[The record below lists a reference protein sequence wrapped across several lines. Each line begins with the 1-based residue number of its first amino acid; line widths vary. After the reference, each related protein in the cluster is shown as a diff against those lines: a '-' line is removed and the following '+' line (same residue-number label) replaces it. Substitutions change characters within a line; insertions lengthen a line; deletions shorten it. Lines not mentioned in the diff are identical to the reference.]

1 MGVMELQQTLSKQP
15 LIFVDTMV
23 FIYLLDAHPTYV
35 ELAATVLDA
44 IEQGKTQAVTST
56 LTLAE
61 ILTAPAQIGDDEAM
75 RDYELYLTNFPNLAL
90 QAPDVA
96 IARVAARTR
105 AATRLRMPDAIQ
117 IGTAIHAGVSA
128 IVGNDKGWRNKVN
141 DLALILL
148 DDFL

>member
-1 MGVMELQQTLSKQP
+1 MGVTELQQTLSTQR

-23 FIYLLDAHPTYV
+23 FIYVLYAHPTYV
-35 ELAATVLDA
+35 KLAATVFDA
-44 IEQGKTQAVTST
+44 IEQGKTHGVTST

-61 ILTAPAQIGDDEAM
+61 ILTAPAQAEDAQAM
-75 RDYELYLTNFPNLAL
+75 RDYELYLTNFPNLQL

-96 IARVAARTR
+96 IARLAARVR

-117 IGTAIHAGVSA
+117 IGTAISVGASA

-141 DLALILL
+141 KPMLILL
-148 DDFL
+148 DDFR